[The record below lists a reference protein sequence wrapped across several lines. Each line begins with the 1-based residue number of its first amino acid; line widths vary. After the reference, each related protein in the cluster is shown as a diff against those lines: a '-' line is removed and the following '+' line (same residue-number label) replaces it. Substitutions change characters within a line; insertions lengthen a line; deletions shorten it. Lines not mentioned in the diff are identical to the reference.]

1 MSKRILRPTMFKGQ
15 IFLEKQNMQDK
26 QMAAA
31 MEMAMSMQGP
41 CIVCGGEPDMC
52 GMWLP
57 NAKGAETL
65 NVPLNKQ
72 RIIAYWICRECKKL
86 PNSLVEAI
94 LAEQMKQ
101 ETATEAPEPFP
112 AVRRSQNRS
121 VRVLGDPG
129 RGLNG
134 CNVQR

>member
-1 MSKRILRPTMFKGQ
+1 
-15 IFLEKQNMQDK
+15 MQDK

-101 ETATEAPEPFP
+101 ETVLDLGEEAPIP
-112 AVRRSQNRS
+112 RSSRN
-121 VRVLGDPG
+121 
-129 RGLNG
+129 
-134 CNVQR
+134 